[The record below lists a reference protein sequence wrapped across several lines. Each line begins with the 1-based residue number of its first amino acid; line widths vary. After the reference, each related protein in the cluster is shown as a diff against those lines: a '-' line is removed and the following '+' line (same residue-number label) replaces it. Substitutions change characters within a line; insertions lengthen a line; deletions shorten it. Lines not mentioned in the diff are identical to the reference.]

1 MQGFFVGRSKND
13 DIRIRKV
20 DKTHK
25 KVRVSGEKG
34 SAHNKLRYELYT
46 HAYNR
51 LAEANEQAMYFE
63 IIALC
68 DMLITDRCEA
78 YTQYLLHNDEVEYP
92 TESIGLSVAFM
103 GTAVKDKA
111 PNVYESDEYKA
122 LYQQLLE
129 FAKMRNEVLHGF
141 ILVKN
146 VANDVSLQERL
157 DWAEHSAEFGN
168 KLVRVWASWVDK
180 QIKI

>member
-1 MQGFFVGRSKND
+1 
-13 DIRIRKV
+13 
-20 DKTHK
+20 
-25 KVRVSGEKG
+25 
-34 SAHNKLRYELYT
+34 
-46 HAYNR
+46 
-51 LAEANEQAMYFE
+51 
-63 IIALC
+63 
-68 DMLITDRCEA
+68 
-78 YTQYLLHNDEVEYP
+78 
-92 TESIGLSVAFM
+92 M

-111 PNVYESDEYKA
+111 PTVYGSDEYKA

>member
-1 MQGFFVGRSKND
+1 MSKKSNND
-13 DIRIRKV
+13 LRLRKV
-20 DKTHK
+20 DSTQQR
-25 KVRVSGEKG
+25 VRMVGEAG
-34 SAHNKLRYELYT
+34 SQQNALRGELYNYL
-46 HAYNR
+46 HVR
-51 LAEANEQAMYFE
+51 LSEANEQAMYFE

-111 PNVYESDEYKA
+111 PTVYESDEYKA